1 MAIGLSHG
9 GNNVYSAT
17 ERSRQLWVGTQ
28 DGLVLFER
36 GDDGWREA
44 QRALRGQ
51 HISSIIF
58 EQTSGTMF
66 AGAFFGSIHASADGG
81 KTWERRDNGMT
92 IHDVYSL
99 AAHVVDGKVRVYAGT
114 QPAHLFVS
122 EDLGMHWSEIPSLRE
137 VPTTPQW
144 SFPAPPACRAYEIH
158 YLRSPRCAHHLR
170 LRRARRVFQK
180 HRPRE
185 KLARAQH
192 RRPFT
197 RTRTARWNISM
208 TCTAA

>member
-9 GNNVYSAT
+9 GSNVYAAT

-36 GDDGWREA
+36 GADGWREA

-58 EQTSGTMF
+58 EKSSGTMF

-99 AAHVVDGKVRVYAGT
+99 ASHVVDG
-114 QPAHLFVS
+114 
-122 EDLGMHWSEIPSLRE
+122 
-137 VPTTPQW
+137 
-144 SFPAPPACRAYEIH
+144 
-158 YLRSPRCAHHLR
+158 
-170 LRRARRVFQK
+170 
-180 HRPRE
+180 
-185 KLARAQH
+185 
-192 RRPFT
+192 
-197 RTRTARWNISM
+197 
-208 TCTAA
+208 

>member
-9 GNNVYSAT
+9 GTNVYSAG
-17 ERSRQLWVGTQ
+17 ERSKQLWVATQ
-28 DGLVLFER
+28 DGLALFER
-36 GDDGWREA
+36 GNEGWREA

-51 HISSIIF
+51 HISAIIF
-58 EQTSGTMF
+58 EQTTGTMF

-122 EDLGMHWSEIPSLRE
+122 EDLGMHWSDIPSLRE
-137 VPTTPQW
+137 VPTTAQW
-144 SFPAPPACRAYEIH
+144 SLPGAAAYRPYEIH
-158 YLRSPRCAHHLR
+158 YLRSPRCAHALR
-170 LRRARRVFQK
+170 LRRARRVSQK
-180 HRPRE
+180 HRPRQE
-185 KLARAQH
+185 LARTQH
-192 RRPFT
+192 RGPVQRQEPPGGT
-197 RTRTARWNISM
+197 LL
-208 TCTAA
+208 